1 MKMKKFGNFV
11 LPLLLFF
18 WLVAPLQVL
27 AQEPTEKE
35 ELTQTQVEKI
45 EDFIKRQKTVGK
57 IPGMA
62 VVIVMGDQTVY
73 QEGFGFADLEK
84 EEPVTPET
92 LFELGSTSKAFTA
105 LGILQL
111 EQEGLLELSDPVE
124 KHLPWLKMK
133 YKGGEVTVT
142 IAQFLHQTSGIPFE
156 SIGTIPEAEGDDAL
170 EKTVRKLVGMELL
183 HPPGTKHVY
192 ATINYDVLGLI
203 IKELSGESFEA
214 SMKKRV
220 LMPLGLTNTY
230 LFRDEA
236 EAKGMA
242 KGYKLCFGKPAAY
255 DAPVYRGNT
264 PAGYFITNIKDLA
277 RWLKIQMG
285 TTETSGVAKALIEKS
300 HISDPALPESDYGA
314 GWFVWKA
321 KNLIAH
327 GGANPN
333 FSSFIA
339 LVEERVGV
347 AVLANTGSNFTTG
360 TGRGI
365 LSILKG
371 EEPQPSSPAQDMNL
385 RFDGISAKIVWILL
399 PFLLLALIFLILSF
413 VKIAAKK
420 KRFHGGG
427 IIGAAVFIAATVLV
441 VVWGYLVSIIPTFLG
456 YNLPLSFGF
465 VWMPMTFTYAI
476 LAIFLLGFLFY
487 LFFLSVFFFRKPK
500 A

>member
-1 MKMKKFGNFV
+1 MKKFGNFV
-11 LPLLLFF
+11 LTFLLFF

-27 AQEPTEKE
+27 AQEPTENEK
-35 ELTQTQVEKI
+35 LTQAQVEKI
-45 EDFIKRQKTVGK
+45 ETFIQRQKTVGK

-62 VVIVMGDQTVY
+62 VVIVMGDKTVY

-111 EQEGLLELSDPVE
+111 EQEGALKLSDPVE
-124 KHLPWLKMK
+124 KYLPWLKMK
-133 YKGGEVTVT
+133 IRGGEVPVT

-156 SIGTIPEAEGDDAL
+156 TIGCIPKAEGDSAL
-170 EKTVRKLVGMELL
+170 EETVRTLVGIELL
-183 HPPGTKHVY
+183 HEPGSRFFY
-192 ATINYDVLGLI
+192 ATINYDVLGLV

-214 SMKKRV
+214 TMKKKV

-264 PAGYFITNIKDLA
+264 PAGYFITNVKDLA
-277 RWLKIQMG
+277 RWLKIHMG
-285 TTETSGVAKALIEKS
+285 TIETSGVHKALIEKS
-300 HISDPALPESDYGA
+300 HISDPALPQSDYGA
-314 GWFVWKA
+314 GWFVMKTQ
-321 KNLIAH
+321 KVIAH
-327 GGANPN
+327 GGDNPN

-339 LVEERVGV
+339 FGQEKVGV
-347 AVLANTGSNFTTG
+347 AVLANTGSNFTSG

-365 LSILKG
+365 LSILRG
-371 EEPQPSSPAQDMNL
+371 AEPQPSSPAYDMNL
-385 RFDGISAKIVWILL
+385 RFDGVSAKIVWILL
-399 PFLLLALIFLILSF
+399 PFLLLALILLVISF

-420 KRFHGGG
+420 KRFHPGG
-427 IIGAAVFIAATVLV
+427 IKGVVAFIAATVLV
-441 VVWGYLVSIIPTFLG
+441 VAWGYLVSIIPTFLG

-476 LAIFLLGFLFY
+476 LAIFLLGFLYY
-487 LFFLSVFFFRKPK
+487 LFFLSAFFFRKPRS
-500 A
+500 